1 MLKLSK
7 KERKTLQ
14 NHRFVEKVTE
24 KQVIF
29 SAKFKL
35 QSVKMY
41 FKGKSAQIIFNEAGF
56 SPEIFSSKYIS
67 GCLNRWKKAF
77 NENGINGLTLSK
89 RGRKAIHSTN
99 YKNMKLQDLLERI
112 EYLEQENDFLKKL
125 KALAKK

>member
-24 KQVIF
+24 KHVTF

-41 FKGKSAQIIFNEAGF
+41 FKGKSAQIIFKEAGF
-56 SPEIFSSKYIS
+56 SSEIFSSKYIS
-67 GCLNRWKKAF
+67 GCLYRWKKSF

-89 RGRKAIHSTN
+89 RGRKAIHSIN
-99 YKNMKLQDLLERI
+99 YKNMKLQGLLERI